1 MVLRRIVL
9 GMVGLLTVLALIAG
23 AAYWSSQQA
32 PSFYVEAT
40 APPAKP
46 EVRREQAK
54 SFEERTV
61 KLAEQVREADAWH
74 HEFSQDQI
82 NAWLAEELS
91 QRFGDQIPRGVSDPR
106 VRLTDGAID
115 VGFRAED
122 PKTHLQTVVS
132 VRLVPLAVST
142 NQVTVAISSLRAGL
156 MPLPADRVLAEG
168 VARLEAAGWKI
179 VRSTR
184 DGADVLEIDLTD
196 ALPPGATLESLRI
209 EAGRLDVEGHGAG
222 GADKPMENPN
232 E

>member
-9 GMVGLLTVLALIAG
+9 GIVGLLTILALIAG
-23 AAYWSSQQA
+23 AAYWSLQQA

-54 SFEERTV
+54 TFEERTV
-61 KLAEQVREADAWH
+61 KLAEQVREADAWRH
-74 HEFSQDQI
+74 DFTQNQI
-82 NAWLAEELS
+82 NAWLAEELE

-106 VRLTDGAID
+106 VRLTEGAID

-142 NQVTVAISSLRAGL
+142 NQVTVAISSLRAGM
-156 MPLPADRVLAEG
+156 MPLPADRVLSEG

-209 EAGRLDVEGHGAG
+209 ESGRLDVEGHGAG
-222 GADKPMENPN
+222 GADKPRQSPDE
-232 E
+232 

>member
-9 GMVGLLTVLALIAG
+9 GIAGLLTVLALIAG

-32 PSFYVEAT
+32 PPFYVEAT

-54 SFEERTV
+54 AFEERTV
-61 KLAEQVREADAWH
+61 ELAEQVRAADAWR

-91 QRFGDQIPRGVSDPR
+91 QRFGHQIPRGVSDPR
-106 VRLTDGAID
+106 VRLGEGAID

-122 PKTHLQTVVS
+122 PRTKLQTIVS
-132 VRLVPLAVST
+132 VRIVPLAVST

-156 MPLPADRVLAEG
+156 MPIPADRVLKDG
-168 VARLEAAGWKI
+168 VQRLEAAGWKI

-196 ALPPGATLESLRI
+196 ALPAGATLESLRV
-209 EAGRLDVEGHGAG
+209 ESGRLDVEGHGAG
-222 GADKPMENPN
+222 SAEKPAPEPN